1 MTRLHIFLA
10 ILVLFIGAPGLTQ
23 GQASAP
29 ARVSATDADYLQR
42 IAIALDELAAGHVAS
57 AVQPLDASMNLRRD
71 ERLAYLV
78 RGIVFLHAGD
88 YTEARKAFL
97 AARDMLAEPEL
108 VSLGLALSA
117 LGSGDLTA
125 AASLLPAPGGR
136 IDAADIRF
144 IRTYIALL
152 ETGKASTDSLPA
164 QDARVGLLRAYT
176 LLRDGN
182 TSEALPLLSAF
193 PAADPLS
200 PDLDRGVSMSFDR
213 SRPLLAPG
221 VPQDAANR
229 APKGPYTG
237 LSGAVQLKTDLS
249 QTPDVAYVLYFV
261 NDQLIGIVNTRP
273 FEIVWDTSQ
282 FPNGIHTLRIRGENH
297 LGSLVGE
304 SSQQVMVTNRPPEPG
319 TPIQGAAADRLLQAA
334 TNLLRLQG
342 SRTWA
347 EYQLSTHAEQSGN
360 TQRALQ
366 GYARILAFRPEYRD
380 VQQRWRQAFRKVGS
394 RPIWKGT
401 GSDGS
406 LALTFDDGPNQGT
419 DELLEALTRHNLKA
433 TFFLVGMQVR
443 AMPEVVQDIA
453 RRGHELA
460 AHSETHRAL
469 TQMNDR
475 EIIRELFGPVSAI
488 MDAAGVIPRHFRPPG
503 GHLDTRG
510 RQLAEQFGFFP
521 VMWSVHCGPYEGGSV
536 AGMEEYL
543 AANLKAGDIVL
554 MHNCEPT
561 TLKAIPF
568 LANRVK
574 TKGLKPVGISSLNR

>member
-1 MTRLHIFLA
+1 MMRLLTTLA
-10 ILVLFIGAPGLTQ
+10 ILALSIAAHGLAL
-23 GQASAP
+23 GQAVAP
-29 ARVSATDADYLQR
+29 ARASADAEYLQR
-42 IAIALDELAAGHVAS
+42 IALALDELAAGHVAS
-57 AVQPLDASMNLRRD
+57 AVQPLDASLDLRRD

-88 YTEARKAFL
+88 FTEARKAFL

-108 VSLGLALSA
+108 VNLGLALSA

-125 AASLLPAPGGR
+125 AASLLPAPGGQV
-136 IDAADIRF
+136 DAAELRLIRA
-144 IRTYIALL
+144 YISLL
-152 ETGKASTDSLPA
+152 ETGRGALDSLPA
-164 QDARVGLLRAYT
+164 QDPRVGLMRAYT
-176 LLRDGN
+176 LIRDGKA
-182 TSEALPLLSAF
+182 SEAQPLLSSF

-200 PDLDRGVSMSFDR
+200 SDLDRGISMSFDR

-229 APKGPYTG
+229 SARGPYTG
-237 LSGAVQLKTDLS
+237 LSGSVQLKTDLS

-297 LGSLVGE
+297 LGALVGE

-319 TPIQGAAADRLLQAA
+319 PAIRGPAADRLLQAA
-334 TNLLRLQG
+334 AGLLKLNG

-347 EYQLSTHAEQSGN
+347 EYHLATGAEQSGD

-366 GYARILAFRPEYRD
+366 GYARILAYRPEYRD

-419 DELLEALTRHNLKA
+419 HQLLEALTEHNLKA

-443 AMPEVVQDIA
+443 SMPDMVREIA

-469 TQMNDR
+469 TQMTDR

-488 MDAAGVIPRHFRPPG
+488 MDAAGVIPRYFRPPG

-568 LANRVK
+568 LASRVK
-574 TKGLKPVGISSLNR
+574 AKGLKPVGISSLSR